1 MTNRREVLR
10 AAAAL
15 PLMTGAIAVARPIAL
30 HSVLVDARHA
40 GSRRVGS
47 RLAVRGATVQTAAHG
62 DITQVWLTQIGPAWR
77 RGPAAVAGLTERPA
91 LFCLEQ
97 LALASGMRVVFHAEH
112 VVRPGGDVEHRLL
125 RGAQAANL
133 SARDLV
139 QAGPLWPDRVADA
152 ITFHRENSVPVRFGR
167 SDSALEPLLPAGSR
181 LLTSWIIAAA

>member
-1 MTNRREVLR
+1 MTNRREVLQ

-15 PLMTGAIAVARPIAL
+15 PLMTGTIVVAQPIAL
-30 HSVLVDARHA
+30 HSVLVDARHP

-47 RLAVRGATVQTAAHG
+47 RLAVRGATVQMAAHG

-97 LALASGMRVVFHAEH
+97 FALAAGMRVVFHAEH
-112 VVRPGGDVEHRLL
+112 IVRAEGKVEHRLL

-139 QAGPLWPDRVADA
+139 RAGQLWPDRVAEA
-152 ITFHRENSVPVRFGR
+152 IGFHRENPVPARFGR
-167 SDSALEPLLPAGSR
+167 SDCALEPLLPAGSQ